1 MPYVPV
7 AQLKDYVGKEL
18 GRSEWLTI
26 DQARIN
32 LFAEATGDHQFIHVD
47 PVKAA
52 KTPFGSTIAHG
63 FLSLSLMPK
72 LMEDIL
78 IMPEGLK
85 MAVNYGLDSVRFI
98 QPVKVDS
105 KVRLNVT
112 LTDVNGSQL
121 SFSRSRVWLP
131 VSPVAQAPVFS
142 RVTIPIPQGD
152 ATFSYAQ
159 VASWSM
165 TVTNRLQ
172 PQPRLGWVVCYLDH
186 LMAVPPSI
194 QAAPVT
200 RGYVYTLQGLVGTV
214 LDVDDRRAGRGDRDS
229 DVLHAGS
236 SRIRPSSWAR
246 LNRDRPPPSANS
258 ASYSWA

>member
-72 LMEDIL
+72 LMEDLL
-78 IMPEGLK
+78 IVPEGLK

-98 QPVKVDS
+98 QPVKVNS

-112 LTDVNGSQL
+112 LNDVPRKNPANGCS
-121 SFSRSRVWLP
+121 
-131 VSPVAQAPVFS
+131 
-142 RVTIPIPQGD
+142 
-152 ATFSYAQ
+152 
-159 VASWSM
+159 
-165 TVTNRLQ
+165 
-172 PQPRLGWVVCYLDH
+172 
-186 LMAVPPSI
+186 
-194 QAAPVT
+194 
-200 RGYVYTLQGLVGTV
+200 
-214 LDVDDRRAGRGDRDS
+214 
-229 DVLHAGS
+229 
-236 SRIRPSSWAR
+236 
-246 LNRDRPPPSANS
+246 RPPPPWKSKARKNLHTSPSRCHS
-258 ASYSWA
+258 ASCKAGPVARQ